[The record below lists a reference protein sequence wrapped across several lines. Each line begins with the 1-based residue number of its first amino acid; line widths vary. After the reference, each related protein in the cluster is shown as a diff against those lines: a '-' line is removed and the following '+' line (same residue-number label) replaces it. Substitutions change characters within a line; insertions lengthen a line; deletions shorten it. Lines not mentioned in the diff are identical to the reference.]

1 MKKIDVG
8 QSLTLLA
15 NVGVLAGLL
24 LLVYELNQN
33 REITKAQLR
42 SDYADQVIGQLEV
55 IYANPEL
62 AELMFDLGCVE
73 TTFVCESVAQF
84 RFDMYWD
91 GRFRSW
97 ESLHFQYRSGLYDDI
112 EFQATT
118 SGWKELLTI
127 PRVADHWE
135 GEQENYSPEFVELM
149 NGLLLD

>member
-1 MKKIDVG
+1 MKKTDVG

-24 LLVYELNQN
+24 LLVYELNQS

-42 SDYADQVIGQLEV
+42 SDYADQLIGQLEV

-62 AELMFDLGCVE
+62 AELMFDAGCE
-73 TTFVCESVAQF
+73 TTFLCESVEQF
-84 RFDMYWD
+84 RFDLYWD

-97 ESLHFQYRSGLYDDI
+97 ESLHYQYRNGLYDDA

-118 SGWKELLTI
+118 VGWRRLLTI

-135 GEQENYSPEFVELM
+135 GEQESYSPEFVELM
-149 NGLLLD
+149 KSLLLD